1 MAAAFEPLPEVFLDL
16 DRYVPTN
23 ALAAANLRSD
33 VEAGCELSCSGGLP
47 NLETKLVIRQGV
59 PRTQ

>member
-1 MAAAFEPLPEVFLDL
+1 MAAAFEPLPELFLDL

-33 VEAGCELSCSGGLP
+33 VDAGCELSCSGGLP
-47 NLETKLVIRQGV
+47 NLETSWSFDSASR
-59 PRTQ
+59 RTQ